1 MLGIIHCDR
10 DGAPAFVFDMM
21 EPERRKVDRAS
32 GLRRF
37 AEIAVF
43 DPVAH
48 TSRTGTTSSPA
59 PTADSAPSACRRAE
73 EKKRGRKLRWCPPG
87 VRNRRRPRLP
97 GPFRQPASSKCPA
110 CREAPSRPGFSQE
123 ISGDGLVRWP
133 RAAMPRE

>member
-10 DGAPAFVFDMM
+10 DGAPAFVFDIM

-73 EKKRGRKLRWCPPG
+73 EKKRGREPRPAPFFNAGSRQKRGEQVCEALLRIRG
-87 VRNRRRPRLP
+87 ETVERTNN
-97 GPFRQPASSKCPA
+97 QH
-110 CREAPSRPGFSQE
+110 
-123 ISGDGLVRWP
+123 DGH
-133 RAAMPRE
+133 

>member
-1 MLGIIHCDR
+1 MLGIIHRDR

-59 PTADSAPSACRRAE
+59 PTAEARAPGEGYSATI
-73 EKKRGRKLRWCPPG
+73 LR
-87 VRNRRRPRLP
+87 L
-97 GPFRQPASSKCPA
+97 AK
-110 CREAPSRPGFSQE
+110 QE
-123 ISGDGLVRWP
+123 VVTV
-133 RAAMPRE
+133 

>member
-10 DGAPAFVFDMM
+10 DGAPAFVFDIM

-73 EKKRGRKLRWCPPG
+73 EKKRGREP
-87 VRNRRRPRLP
+87 RPA
-97 GPFRQPASSKCPA
+97 PFFNAGSRQK
-110 CREAPSRPGFSQE
+110 
-123 ISGDGLVRWP
+123 
-133 RAAMPRE
+133 